1 MSSMSTVREKL
12 IDATFNEVFTA
23 GYSAA
28 SLANILKRA
37 DVKKGA
43 MYHYFPSKKDMV
55 LAMIDEKLEQRT
67 KNKWQAIIDED
78 GNLIDILIS
87 ILQDTKSFNLKE
99 GCPLGNLLQEHLGE
113 DEDFSNILTSILN
126 KWKDIF
132 VSILEKAKQ
141 KNQINQNTNTLQ
153 CATFLIASIE
163 GAILLSKKSQ
173 DNQDFED
180 CMVQLVN
187 YINTLR
193 T

>member
-1 MSSMSTVREKL
+1 
-12 IDATFNEVFTA
+12 
-23 GYSAA
+23 
-28 SLANILKRA
+28 
-37 DVKKGA
+37 
-43 MYHYFPSKKDMV
+43 MV

-67 KNKWQAIIDED
+67 KNKWEPIINED

-87 ILQDTKSFNLKE
+87 ILQDTKGFNLIE
-99 GCPLGNLLQEHLGE
+99 GCPLGNLLQEHLNE

-126 KWKDIF
+126 KWKEIF

-141 KNQINQNTNTLQ
+141 KNQINQTTNTLQ

-163 GAILLSKKSQ
+163 GAILLSKKSH

-180 CMVQLVN
+180 CMIQLVN

-193 T
+193 R